1 MEIVDRMIVEK
12 VLRKILDAIFFK
24 YNKYLLSYSKNMILQ
39 AILENVDPK
48 DLKQS
53 LKEIAKIIRETL
65 GD

>member
-1 MEIVDRMIVEK
+1 MEIVERMIVEK

-39 AILENVDPK
+39 AILDNVDVK

-53 LKEIAKIIRETL
+53 LLEIKEIIEKNL
-65 GD
+65 GG